1 VSPQLS
7 LVYDPSHV
15 GGEVWE
21 KQRSILRQAVDLL
34 SAKEVSFALNVS
46 GSMLADALDERD
58 RKRVAAKWLCV
69 IVAMLVKRGDDTAR
83 SLVRQLF
90 DAALEPT
97 PFAVEENDELT
108 DEEIVA
114 RLKRDDAGRAAI
126 ARVTKGARR

>member
-1 VSPQLS
+1 VSAQLS

-34 SAKEVSFALNVS
+34 SAKEVSYALNVS

-58 RKRVAAKWLCV
+58 RKRVGAKWVCV
-69 IVAMLVKRGDDTAR
+69 IVAMLVKRNDDTAL

-90 DAALEPT
+90 EVALEPT
-97 PFAVEENDELT
+97 PFVVEDSDELT
-108 DEEIVA
+108 AEEIVA
-114 RLKRDDAGRAAI
+114 RIKRDDAGRALL
-126 ARVTKGARR
+126 ARISKRGR